1 MTPARRIFCVVAL
14 LLAALPAALAADL
27 WLRLDLSRPGLEKVE
42 ACCAAGDY
50 DAAASAL
57 LDYYRSRKGIATPEI
72 PSPSKVSISA
82 SQQKMADDALEH
94 RFFVTD
100 GYEVYFYGDDINWR
114 YWPVHDNELRWQL
127 HRHKWFTPMGM
138 AFRTSGDE
146 KYAEEWKLQ
155 YLDWIAKNPLVDIDA
170 GEFEITGNM
179 SLSDAQE
186 NMRFAWRP
194 LEVSHRVQDQVF
206 QFQLFVDAKA
216 FTPEFLVAF
225 LENYYRHTEFLRH
238 HFSKKGNHLLFQ
250 AQRMIY
256 AGAFFPEFKEAAQW
270 RRTGIDILNREMLKQ
285 VYPDGGQWE
294 LDPHYHLA
302 CINIFCKALD
312 MASLC
317 GMGNDF
323 PTEFLDRL
331 EKMMTFYGNI
341 CYPDYQTPCFSDARL
356 TEKRVTLRDWKR
368 WSRLFPYNH
377 YFRWMASEGKEGA
390 EPDYQS
396 VGYLDSGF
404 FVFRTSRSADAVQMV
419 VKAGPPGEWHCQ
431 PDNGTFE
438 LWCRGRQLFPD
449 SGSYVYGG
457 DEEVMRWRRLFR
469 STAFHN
475 TVTLDGKDLEK
486 TCSRT
491 LLWQPEGKVQKLVTE
506 NPSYE
511 GLTHRRTIEFY
522 EGKRIVIKDELYGD
536 ATGKVAL
543 HLHPGP
549 DALPYFRL
557 KVKGPAGTV
566 SREEQGWV
574 SYHYREKVPRPHL
587 IWEVE
592 KKNHKP
598 VVFTTTI
605 TL

>member
-1 MTPARRIFCVVAL
+1 M
-14 LLAALPAALAADL
+14 LAALSAAASDI
-27 WLRLDLSRPGLEKVE
+27 WSKLDLSRPGLEKVGE
-42 ACCAAGDY
+42 CCAAGNF

-57 LDYYRSRKGIATPEI
+57 LDYYRTRTGVSTMEI
-72 PSPSKVSISA
+72 PDPANVKISS

-94 RFFVTD
+94 RFFVMD
-100 GYEVYFYGDDINWR
+100 GYDVYCYGEDIDWK
-114 YWPVHDNELRWQL
+114 YWPVRDNELRWQL
-127 HRHKWFTPMGM
+127 HRHKWFTPMGR
-138 AFRTSGDE
+138 AYRVSGDE
-146 KYAEEWKLQ
+146 KYAREWVRQ
-155 YLDWIAKNPLVDIDA
+155 YLDWIAKNPLVSLEAD
-170 GEFEITGNM
+170 EFEMKG
-179 SLSDAQE
+179 SRGDLSDAQE

-206 QFQLFVDAKA
+206 QFQLFVDAQA
-216 FTPEFLVAF
+216 FTPEFLLAF
-225 LENYYRHTEFLRH
+225 LENYHRQTEYLRNH
-238 HFSKKGNHLLFQ
+238 YSKKGNHLLFQ
-250 AQRMIY
+250 AQRIFY
-256 AGAFFPEFKEAAQW
+256 AGAFFPEFKDAALW
-270 RRTGIDILNREMLKQ
+270 RQDGITILNREILKQ
-285 VYPDGGQWE
+285 VYPDGGHWE

-317 GMGNDF
+317 GLRSEF
-323 PTEFLDRL
+323 PEAFTRRL
-331 EKMMTFYGNI
+331 EKMMEFYGNI

-356 TEKRVTLRDWKR
+356 TDLDEVRHNWRR
-368 WSRLFPYNH
+368 WSRLFPDNAYI
-377 YFRWMASEGKEGA
+377 RWMATDGKKGA

-404 FVFRTSRSADAVQMV
+404 FVFRTSRSRNAVQMV

-449 SGSYVYGG
+449 SGSYVYAG
-457 DEEVMRWRRLFR
+457 DDEVMRWRKLFR

-475 TVTLDGKDLEK
+475 TVTLDGKDLETTDSK
-486 TCSRT
+486 TV
-491 LLWQPEGKVQKLVTE
+491 LWQPEGRVQKLVTE
-506 NPSYE
+506 NPSYS
-511 GLTHRRTIEFY
+511 GLTHRRTIEFQ

-549 DALPYFRL
+549 DALRYFKL
-557 KVKGPAGTV
+557 KVKGPCGMV

-587 IWEVE
+587 IWEVD
-592 KKNHKP
+592 KKTAKP
-598 VVFTTTI
+598 VVFTTYI
-605 TL
+605 NL